1 MSAYTN
7 WKEKTTA
14 RLAREIGVLGEIIVD
29 DVVFELGLA
38 DADMTTP
45 RQVMAFLTHLQ
56 RELPE
61 TIDREA
67 VIREIANELL
77 STLHS

>member
-1 MSAYTN
+1 MSTYTN
-7 WKEKTTA
+7 WKERTTA
-14 RLAREIGVLGEIIVD
+14 RLAREIGVLAEIIVD
-29 DVVFELGLA
+29 DVVFELGLV
-38 DADMTTP
+38 DAVMTTP

-61 TIDREA
+61 TIDREGI
-67 VIREIANELL
+67 VREIANELL